1 MFKKIDNLIY
11 KLDLLSNIHIHFI
24 ILITQLEFEI
34 NTNLYQKI
42 TLLSPSI
49 KEINLDNPNLIIKYL
64 LYKIN
69 TLLKRRNIEANNKYL
84 IN

>member
-1 MFKKIDNLIY
+1 MKKLNFNNL
-11 KLDLLSNIHIHFI
+11 
-24 ILITQLEFEI
+24 
-34 NTNLYQKI
+34 
-42 TLLSPSI
+42 
-49 KEINLDNPNLIIKYL
+49 NLIIKYL